1 MLRPWND
8 RQLIH
13 LLADN
18 GLADAAEE
26 PFPNDGWSGS
36 QLTLLRRGE
45 TRFVL
50 KRTSAAADWI
60 VRATRDR
67 ALREAVV
74 AAGEL
79 PLPEG
84 VIGPYFGAAADGLGA
99 AILMPDLTGALF
111 DWEQPIGVD
120 DLDRVLR
127 NVAALHA
134 SSPEMGI
141 KFPWCPLRERIELL
155 TRRSAERYRANGLA
169 VGQRFIDGWD
179 AFDRQANLAARDL
192 VGRLTADISPLL
204 AALDRLPA
212 AILHGDLKLAN
223 VGFRGDEMVLIDWQM
238 TARAPVAV
246 ELGWLL
252 VSNVAA
258 LPEPPDAVLER
269 YREAAAT
276 AGVDLGDWDAQL
288 DLTWIVGLLLRG
300 WRKGLDA
307 ETATPTGWGASGSD
321 DLAWWSRK
329 AVEAADRRMTRVSS
343 GRRCRGAGRR

>member
-1 MLRPWND
+1 VLRPWND

-13 LLADN
+13 LLAEN

-26 PFPNDGWSGS
+26 HFPNDGWSGS

-45 TRFVL
+45 ARFVL

-74 AAGEL
+74 AAGGL
-79 PLPEG
+79 PLPEA
-84 VIGPYFGAAADGLGA
+84 VVGPYFGAAADGLGA
-99 AILMPDLTGALF
+99 AILMADLTGSLF
-111 DWEQPIGVD
+111 DWERPIGSD

-134 SSPEMGI
+134 STAESPAD
-141 KFPWCPLRERIELL
+141 FPGCPVRERIELL
-155 TRRSAERYRANGLA
+155 TRLSAERYRSEGLA

-179 AFDRQANLAARDL
+179 AFDRQADRAARDL
-192 VGRLTADISPLL
+192 VGTLTGDVAPLL
-204 AALDRLPA
+204 AALDPLPQA
-212 AILHGDLKLAN
+212 LLHGDLKLAN

-238 TARAPVAV
+238 VTRAPIAV

-258 LPEPPDAVLER
+258 LREAPDAVMDR
-269 YREAAAT
+269 YRAAAT
-276 AGVDLGDWDAQL
+276 TARVDLAEWDTQR

-307 ETATPTGWGASGSD
+307 ASGTPTAWGASGSD
-321 DLAWWSRK
+321 DLAWWSRR
-329 AVEAADRRMTRVSS
+329 AVEAADRRL
-343 GRRCRGAGRR
+343 

>member
-1 MLRPWND
+1 MLRAWD
-8 RQLIH
+8 SRRLID

-36 QLTLLRRGE
+36 ELSLLRRGE

-84 VIGPYFGAAADGLGA
+84 VTDHYLGAAADGLGA

-111 DWEQPIGVD
+111 DWERAIERD
-120 DLDRVLR
+120 DLHRVL
-127 NVAALHA
+127 NSIAALHA
-134 SSPEMGI
+134 STAEVAPG
-141 KFPWCPLRERIELL
+141 FPWCPVRERVALL
-155 TRRSAERYRANGLA
+155 TRRSAEGYLAAGLA

-179 AFDRQANLAARDL
+179 AFDRGAEPAARDL
-192 VGRLTADISPLL
+192 VRRLSSDVGPLL
-204 AALDRLPA
+204 AAVDRLPPA
-212 AILHGDLKLAN
+212 LLHGDLKLAN
-223 VGFRGDEMVLIDWQM
+223 VGFVDDEMVLIDWQM
-238 TARAPVAV
+238 VTRAPIAV

-252 VSNVAA
+252 VSNVAS
-258 LPEPPDAVLER
+258 LPEPPDAVVER
-269 YREAAAT
+269 YRAAAAT
-276 AGVDLGDWDAQL
+276 AGVEVGDWDGQL
-288 DLTWIVGLLLRG
+288 DLTWLVGLLLRG

-307 ETATPTGWGASGSD
+307 EAGTLTGWGASGSE
-321 DLAWWSRK
+321 DLAWWSRR
-329 AVEAADRRMTRVSS
+329 AVEAADRRL
-343 GRRCRGAGRR
+343 